1 MGDLIVN
8 GIKWSFII
16 GISLIFMTALSN
28 LLSLISMVVFN
39 NVIGEV
45 LHVISC
51 CLPFD
56 AAAVFGS
63 IQTALTGILTFMI
76 ANKIYNLSGKRV
88 TIQL

>member
-8 GIKWSFII
+8 AIKWAFII
-16 GISLIFMTALSN
+16 GISAVFMTALTN
-28 LLSLISMVVFN
+28 LLSLIIMVVFN
-39 NVIGEV
+39 NVVGEV

-63 IQTALTGILTFMI
+63 IQTALTGILAFMI
-76 ANKIYNLSGKRV
+76 SNKIFNLTVKKVS
-88 TIQL
+88 I